1 MSSLLGRSQST
12 RSKKDDDHKSAPKH
26 RFALSSLRGIQQ
38 PELSK
43 KLYKLIKSENH
54 VVAAYEQAG
63 KESQGVASQLSEW
76 GEATEDESLSD
87 ISDKLAVLLSEIA
100 EQEDVFAQNLEESR
114 GTLKQIRNTESSV
127 QPTRNHKAK
136 ILDEI
141 AKLKQKEPE
150 STKIVTLE
158 QELVR
163 AEAQSL
169 VAEAQLT
176 NVTRQKFKEAYDLH
190 TAAVIERAEK
200 QILLAKHARELLSLL
215 DDTPIV
221 PGEDRATY
229 TEELAAR
236 EILNDAESS
245 LRGWSKSHKAIT
257 SSTSKLGP
265 NAMASHV
272 EAPQQQHTTSST
284 AAAPA
289 TSSTTATTGGD
300 AATEQAYTAP
310 AAGATTTSTSAP
322 YPTEEVTHNAALAS

>member
-1 MSSLLGRSQST
+1 MSSLLGRSG
-12 RSKKDDDHKSAPKH
+12 SKKDDDHKSAPKH

-176 NVTRQKFKEAYDLH
+176 NVTRQKFKEAYDLR
-190 TAAVIERAEK
+190 TAAIIERAEK
-200 QILLAKHARELLSLL
+200 QILLANHARELLSLL

-221 PGEDRATY
+221 PGEDRASY
-229 TEELAAR
+229 TEEHAAR

-245 LRGWSKSHKAIT
+245 LRSWTKSHKAIT

-265 NAMASHV
+265 NAMASHT
-272 EAPQQQHTTSST
+272 E
-284 AAAPA
+284 APA
-289 TSSTTATTGGD
+289 TSTTTTTAPVTTSTTTTG
-300 AATEQAYTAP
+300 AAAIEPGYTAP
-310 AAGATTTSTSAP
+310 AANATTTESSAP
-322 YPTEEVTHNAALAS
+322 YPTSDVTHNAALAS